1 MVMAIIEPIAAGVI
15 VSLLNKYIVS
25 GQCWRWTQ
33 QSCDPAVEIIEE
45 ESEEE
50 KVGNISSTTTT
61 VGDAS
66 VHVHCH

>member
-1 MVMAIIEPIAAGVI
+1 MVMTIFEPIAAGVI

-45 ESEEE
+45 DDEMN
-50 KVGNISSTTTT
+50 VSSTTTT
-61 VGDAS
+61 VSDAS